1 VKKKVI
7 LIIVVIVVVLAINGK
22 GLLDKR
28 KAEITN
34 ESLPIQNSISVKVV
48 TPKQGVLQN
57 RVTYLAKIESDK
69 DIKLSTKLAGYIQK
83 VLVEE
88 SQMVKKDEVLVYIDS
103 TELKSNIEALNSTL
117 NAQKNDL
124 QLAKSI
130 YNRNLKLYKV
140 GGLAKE
146 KLDISLVALQ
156 SKGSMVENTK
166 QKIIQLNHELSYL
179 TIVAPFNGYINNIL
193 LHEGDL
199 VALGK
204 PILSMINDKKKL
216 LFSYAFTKSTKIAK
230 NQQVLLDNK
239 NIGSIRAI
247 YSTSKNGLLQAEVQL
262 SERIDLPSGSS
273 INIEVVTKEAKG
285 CIVPNNTILH
295 KKDGEF
301 VMEYKNSR
309 FIPFKV
315 SIDIKEGND
324 ILINPCPKSDIAS
337 ASEVKL
343 ANLLAYDR
351 VNIVGAKGE

>member
-1 VKKKVI
+1 MKKKVVLII
-7 LIIVVIVVVLAINGK
+7 LIVVALAIKGK
-22 GLLDKR
+22 MLLDTR
-28 KAEITN
+28 KAEIAN
-34 ESLPIQNSISVKVV
+34 ESLPIQNNITVKVV
-48 TPKQGVLQN
+48 TPKQGILQN
-57 RVTYLAKIESDK
+57 RVTYLAQILSDK
-69 DIKLSTKLAGYIQK
+69 NIKLSTKLAGYVQK

-88 SQMVKKDEVLVYIDS
+88 SQMVKKDEPLVYIDS
-103 TELKSNIEALNSTL
+103 TELNSTINALNSTL

-124 QLAKSI
+124 KLTKSI

-146 KLDISLVALQ
+146 KLDISHVAFQ

-166 QKIIQLNHELSYL
+166 QKIIQLKHQLSYL
-179 TIVAPFNGYINNIL
+179 RIVAPFDGYIDNIS

-216 LFSYAFTKSTKIAK
+216 VFSYAFTKNIKIAK
-230 NQQVLLDNK
+230 NQEVLLDDK
-239 NIGSIRAI
+239 KIGLIRAI
-247 YSTSKNGLLQAEVQL
+247 YSTSKNGLLQAEVEL
-262 SERIDLPSGSS
+262 SEHLDLPSGGTL
-273 INIEVVTKEAKG
+273 NIEVVTKEAKG

-301 VMEYKNSR
+301 VMEYKNGK
-309 FIPFKV
+309 FTPLKV
-315 SIDIKEGND
+315 YIDVQKDND
-324 ILINPCPKSDIAS
+324 ILINPCPKNNIAS

-351 VNIVGAKGE
+351 VNVVGVKSE